1 MEKNKSGFLQIMIKA
16 VIFAAAMF
24 FLWFGVFKLFGSF
37 DNDMIWHYIM
47 GRDIRLNGIS
57 CENPYSWINGTVW
70 NQQEWLYDL
79 IFYSVVEFGG
89 MLGYIIMALIP
100 LVVLYIVGFLYGAK
114 GKSIFIYLLF
124 YSAVYYFMPKNAI
137 SRPVWYS
144 TLFLPILVLVYLKLQ
159 KTVKM
164 AVIFFLS
171 GILLSNLHLGQ
182 GEAIGIFLIL
192 CFMVDLVYGVMN
204 KSIDPK
210 YYAGRISG
218 IILFFV
224 GMFFNPVG
232 VGMVI
237 ESFKMLLFGVSSEY
251 NSFIKEWKP
260 YSPNDLPKALLLV
273 MVVLICGYG
282 LARFREKED
291 YIKIGLMLASVLAI
305 FKSAKVGVIS
315 VMLIQVFLYP
325 YLIDFAKWIAGNKI
339 KFMDKHK
346 PLNIYSVAGMIAG
359 IVISVSILL
368 LKYPDSFGEFVDQ
381 SRALKISD
389 EVIDCLKE
397 RKDSHLLNG
406 YNNSNFL
413 MWNDIKVMV
422 DTRFFPYDYE
432 DDEINA
438 IDSVFSLVLTRG
450 SSEEIKEILDKFD
463 IDTVLIDDEL
473 KPVEWYFKYSS
484 KYELAVSDSLGN
496 AVYVRKQ

>member
-1 MEKNKSGFLQIMIKA
+1 MEKNKSGFLQIMIKIT
-16 VIFAAAMF
+16 VFAAAMF
-24 FLWFGVFKLFGSF
+24 FLWLGVFKLFGNL
-37 DNDMIWHYIM
+37 DYDMIWHYLM

-57 CENPYSWINGTVW
+57 CENPYSWIKGTVW

-89 MLGYIIMALIP
+89 MLGYMIMALIP
-100 LVVLYIVGFLYGAK
+100 LVVIYVVGILYGTK
-114 GKSIFIYLLF
+114 GKSAFIYLIF
-124 YSAVYYFMPKNAI
+124 YAAVFIFMPKNAI
-137 SRPVWYS
+137 SRPVYYS

-159 KTVKM
+159 KNLKM
-164 AVIFFLS
+164 VIIFFLS
-171 GILLSNLHLGQ
+171 GILLSNMHLGQ
-182 GEAIGIFLIL
+182 GEAIGLFLII

-224 GMFFNPVG
+224 GLFFNPVG
-232 VGMVI
+232 VGMVM

-251 NSFIKEWKP
+251 NTYIKEWRP
-260 YSPNDLPKALLLV
+260 YSPNNLHRALFLV

-282 LARFREKED
+282 LSRFKEKED
-291 YIKIGLMLASVLAI
+291 YIKIGLILASVLAI
-305 FKSAKVGVIS
+305 FKSAKCGVIS
-315 VMLIQVFLYP
+315 VMLIQVFLYK
-325 YLIDFAKWIAGNKI
+325 YLIDFARWIAGNKI
-339 KFMDKHK
+339 KYIDKHK
-346 PLNIYSVAGMIAG
+346 PLNMYSVAGMVAG
-359 IVISVSILL
+359 IVISISILL
-368 LKYPDSFGEFVDQ
+368 SKYPDSFGEYVDQ

-389 EVIDCLKE
+389 EVMDCLKE

-406 YNNSNFL
+406 YNSSNFL

-438 IDSVFSLVLTRG
+438 IDGVFSLVLTR
-450 SSEEIKEILDKFD
+450 SSAEEIKEVLDKFD

-484 KYELAVSDSLGN
+484 KYELAVSDSFGN
-496 AVYVRKQ
+496 AVYIRKQ